1 MTKLPGSVLLL
12 LLSPL
17 SMANQ
22 QMQTQK
28 AALGKLIFNDTSLS
42 QPAGQSCQSCHQT
55 AAAYSD
61 PNNIVSPGATP
72 TLFGNRNA
80 PSISYVKYNPVLHW
94 DLTEKT
100 WVGGFFYDG
109 RSTNLHS
116 QAKKPFINPL
126 EMGNSSIT
134 QVIAKVKESG
144 YASML
149 QQLYGKDLFEDE
161 DDAIDAITDA
171 LVAYEQGPEF
181 APFSAKY
188 DHYLKGNVSL
198 SKQELLGLEVFEA
211 EDKGNCA
218 ACHPSQPESSRRPPL
233 FTDYTYDNIG
243 LAANH
248 KLPFLNMA
256 TKYNPAGKGYV
267 DQGLAGNPNID
278 NPELQVGKFKV
289 PTLRNIA
296 KTAPYMHNG
305 IFDNLED
312 VVDFYNSRDIDKR
325 WGVPEVKAT
334 VNHEELGDL
343 KLSEIEVKALVAFMK
358 TLSDGYEVPAVVKG
372 GEKSEEQVKNGE

>member
-1 MTKLPGSVLLL
+1 MTKLPGCILLL

-17 SMANQ
+17 SIANQ
-22 QMQTQK
+22 LTPK

-61 PNNIVSPGATP
+61 PNNVVSPGATP

-94 DLTEKT
+94 DLTEKI

-116 QAKKPFINPL
+116 QAEKPFINPL

-134 QVIAKVKESG
+134 QVIAKVKDSS
-144 YASML
+144 YAQTL
-149 QQLYGKDLFEDE
+149 QTLYGKDLFEDE
-161 DDAIDAITDA
+161 DEAIDAITDA

-211 EDKGNCA
+211 QDKGNCA
-218 ACHPSQPESSRRPPL
+218 ACHPSKPESSRRPAL

-243 LAANH
+243 LAANN
-248 KLPFLNMA
+248 KLPFLTMA

-296 KTAPYMHNG
+296 RTAPYMHNG

-312 VVDFYNSRDIDKR
+312 VVNFYNSRDTDKR
-325 WGVPEVKAT
+325 WGSPAVKAT

-343 KLSEIEVKALVAFMK
+343 NLSKAEEKALVAFMK
-358 TLSDGYEVPAVVKG
+358 TLTDGYAVPVANVKG
-372 GEKSEEQVKNGE
+372 EEQMKNGE